1 MISLFKKLQGLL
13 AYEQSHLT
21 TQAIS
26 KIDVTIRRQ
35 YHAQQISLLRTDYL
49 E

>member
-1 MISLFKKLQGLL
+1 MSLLKKLQGSL

-26 KIDVTIRRQ
+26 KMDLTIRRQ
-35 YHAQQISLLRTDYL
+35 CHAQQIPLLRTDYL